1 MTMPDLADYVAGL
14 PPGCALWRATGGPL
28 AWTHEMHLMSA
39 LLHRLDI
46 MTWQNTGMMQQK
58 PKGKAPE
65 PIAPPPLKG
74 QEDVKA
80 AVIENKRARRQA
92 RRSNVGGAK

>member
-1 MTMPDLADYVAGL
+1 ML
-14 PPGCALWRATGGPL
+14 
-28 AWTHEMHLMSA
+28 SA
-39 LLHRLDI
+39 VLHRLDI

-58 PKGKAPE
+58 PKGSAPE
-65 PIAPPPLKG
+65 PIAPPPFKG
-74 QEDVKA
+74 QEDAKA